1 MKRKYLYA
9 LALLLALSTVAFSN
23 ESTRFRTAGKIPCAA
38 AATCSSAATSS
49 TAATSPTV
57 ASPNAAAT
65 EEAPNSSDSHV
76 FLHTF
81 IKLLYI

>member
-9 LALLLALSTVAFSN
+9 LSLLLALSTVAFST
-23 ESTRFRTAGKIPCAA
+23 ESTRFRTAGKIPCA
-38 AATCSSAATSS
+38 
-49 TAATSPTV
+49 TAATSPTA

-65 EEAPNSSDSHV
+65 EEAPNGSDSHV